1 MAQDTWRE
9 MTGVDI
15 KVVEYF
21 DYLQGRFGRIFPT
34 QEKIATRVGVSV
46 RTVKRSIAH
55 LKELGV
61 IGVQSW
67 LIRDREGKVRGQR
80 NVYALL
86 GLAGAFIRGL
96 ISRITGGPKRARL
109 TRQKKHTFP
118 EIAFEKKPI
127 PPHLLE
133 KIPLLGVW
141 MSRG

>member
-1 MAQDTWRE
+1 M
-9 MTGVDI
+9 DI

-34 QEKIATRVGVSV
+34 QEKIAERVGVSV
-46 RTVKRSIAH
+46 RTIKRSIAH

-67 LIRDREGKVRGQR
+67 LLRDKGGKVRGQR

-96 ISRITGGPKRARL
+96 IGRITGGPKKARV

-118 EIAFEKKPI
+118 EPTFEKSII
-127 PPHLLE
+127 PQHLLE
-133 KIPLLGVW
+133 KIPLLRQW
-141 MSRG
+141 LSRG